1 MKYMPVILE
10 TLQNALQHVDESV
23 ESEFIFSLVC

>member
-23 ESEFIFSLVC
+23 ESEFFSLVC